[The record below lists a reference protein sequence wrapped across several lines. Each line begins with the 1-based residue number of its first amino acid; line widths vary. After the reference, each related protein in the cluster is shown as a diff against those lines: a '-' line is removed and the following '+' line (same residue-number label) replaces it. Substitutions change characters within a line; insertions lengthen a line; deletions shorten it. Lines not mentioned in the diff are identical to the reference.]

1 MAESFGRSRV
11 PEVLSPA
18 QANDK
23 FAARLRGFGPI
34 GLLAILIILGGNF
47 ITPPL
52 SAILVLIWVKI
63 SDTPWREIGYVRP
76 RSWGKAIATGI
87 VFGVALKFVMKAM
100 VMPLFGAPPTNQAY
114 HFVTGN
120 PAVIP
125 MMIYTMIIIA
135 GFGEETFYRGWM
147 FERFGKLLGQ
157 SLFAKIAIVVITSI
171 LCVRSLSRAR
181 NSGGR
186 TSVNDRIDLWLNLR
200 RHRADFHV
208 NDRSRGIR
216 FDRTLDDLLR
226 PRNAH
231 CASHLPLELSG
242 KRKTPVRLGPCRDFG
257 LAAAAAALQ

>member
-1 MAESFGRSRV
+1 MAESFGRWRF

-76 RSWGKAIATGI
+76 RSWGKTMATGI
-87 VFGVALKFVMKAM
+87 VFGVALKFGMKAM
-100 VMPLFGAPPTNQAY
+100 VMPLFGAPPINQAY

-125 MMIYTMIIIA
+125 MMIYTMIVIA

-147 FERFGKLLGQ
+147 FERLAKLFGQ
-157 SLFAKIAIVVITSI
+157 NTAAKIAVVLITSI
-171 LCVRSLSRAR
+171 LFASVHYPEQGLPGAEQALCTGLVFGSIFAIT
-181 NSGGR
+181 GR
-186 TSVNDRIDLWLNLR
+186 IFMLMIAHAAFDLTALWMIYYGLETQ
-200 RHRADFHV
+200 
-208 NDRSRGIR
+208 I
-216 FDRTLDDLLR
+216 
-226 PRNAH
+226 AH
-231 CASHLPLELSG
+231 LIFE
-242 KRKTPVRLGPCRDFG
+242 
-257 LAAAAAALQ
+257 